1 MRRAAPEPR
10 AVPVLRREENI
21 VNDHQHRPP
30 AAPTPALGR
39 LGAAAARAARN
50 GWRVFPAVPR
60 GKVPAIADWE
70 NAATTDLDQ
79 IAAWWRAMPWNVAV
93 SAGRS
98 GLLVIDLDVRGGAS
112 GPPRWASTRDG
123 YDMLHQLAA
132 AAGEPPPTDTYTVA
146 TPGGLHLY
154 FRQPDGIQLR
164 NTQNALGANVDSR
177 GDGGYIIAAGSVRA
191 AGIYR
196 VVRRRPVAELP
207 VWLVTALTPPPAPA
221 PRTPHGISKTPLP
234 CARAGAYLR
243 AVVDGEC
250 AAVAAATVGHR
261 HQTLLR
267 AARRLGHWV
276 GGSALSATAAHAALT
291 DAARGYLGVDGYTA
305 AQVDRDVHDGLAYG
319 AQFPRCFDDDGN
331 RT

>member
-1 MRRAAPEPR
+1 MND
-10 AVPVLRREENI
+10 VP
-21 VNDHQHRPP
+21 HRPP
-30 AAPTPALGR
+30 ASPTPALGR

-79 IAAWWRAMPWNVAV
+79 ITAWWRAMPWNVAV

-98 GLLVIDLDVRGGAS
+98 GLLVIDLDVRRSAAAA
-112 GPPRWASTRDG
+112 PRGASTREG
-123 YDMLHQLAA
+123 YEMLRQLAA
-132 AAGEPPPTDTYTVA
+132 AAGEPPPIDTYTVA

-154 FRQPDGIQLR
+154 FRQPDGVQLR
-164 NTQNALGANVDSR
+164 NTQSALGANVDSR
-177 GDGGYIIAAGSVRA
+177 GLGGYVIAAGSVRA
-191 AGIYR
+191 EGIYR
-196 VVRRRPVAELP
+196 VVRSRPVAELP
-207 VWLVTALTPPPAPA
+207 DWLIAALIPAPTPAPPTRGHPSLTPLLK
-221 PRTPHGISKTPLP
+221 G
-234 CARAGAYLR
+234 RAEAYLR

-267 AARRLGHWV
+267 AARSLGHWV
-276 GGSALSATAAHAALT
+276 GGSALSATAARLALT
-291 DAARGYLGVDGYTA
+291 DAAKGYVGVEGYTA
-305 AQVDRDVHDGLAYG
+305 AQVDRDIRDGLAYG
-319 AQFPRCFDDDGN
+319 AGSPRFFADVEN

>member
-1 MRRAAPEPR
+1 M
-10 AVPVLRREENI
+10 LR
-21 VNDHQHRPP
+21 
-30 AAPTPALGR
+30 
-39 LGAAAARAARN
+39 
-50 GWRVFPAVPR
+50 
-60 GKVPAIADWE
+60 
-70 NAATTDLDQ
+70 
-79 IAAWWRAMPWNVAV
+79 
-93 SAGRS
+93 
-98 GLLVIDLDVRGGAS
+98 
-112 GPPRWASTRDG
+112 
-123 YDMLHQLAA
+123 QLAA
-132 AAGEPPPTDTYTVA
+132 AAGEPPPTDTHTVA

-154 FRQPDGIQLR
+154 FRQPDGVQLR
-164 NTQNALGANVDSR
+164 NTQSVLGANVDSR
-177 GDGGYIIAAGSVRA
+177 GLGGYVITAGSVRA
-191 AGIYR
+191 EGIYR
-196 VVRRRPVAELP
+196 VVRARPVAELP
-207 VWLVTALTPPPAPA
+207 NWLMAALTSAPTPAPPT
-221 PRTPHGISKTPLP
+221 PRHPSMTPLLNG
-234 CARAGAYLR
+234 RAEAYLR

>member
-1 MRRAAPEPR
+1 M
-10 AVPVLRREENI
+10 
-21 VNDHQHRPP
+21 
-30 AAPTPALGR
+30 
-39 LGAAAARAARN
+39 
-50 GWRVFPAVPR
+50 FPAVPR

-79 IAAWWRAMPWNVAV
+79 ITAWWRSAPWNVAV
-93 SAGRS
+93 SAGPS
-98 GLLVIDLDVRGGAS
+98 GLLVVDLDVRRGAS
-112 GPPRWASTRDG
+112 APSRRASVRGG
-123 YDMLHQLAA
+123 YDILDRLAA
-132 AAGEPPPTDTYTVA
+132 AAGEIPPTDTYTVA

-154 FRQPDGIQLR
+154 FRQPEGMRLR
-164 NTQNALGANVDSR
+164 NTQGGLAANVDTR
-177 GDGGYIIAAGSVRA
+177 GHGGYVIAAGSVRV

-196 VVRRRPVAELP
+196 VVRRRPAAELP
-207 VWLVTALTPPPAPA
+207 AWLALALTPSPAPA
-221 PRTPHGISKTPLP
+221 ARTPRRISKTPLP
-234 CARAGAYLR
+234 NARAAAYLR

-291 DAARGYLGVDGYTA
+291 DAAGGYIGVEGYTA
-305 AQVDRDVHDGLAYG
+305 AQVDRDISDGLAYG
-319 AQFPRCFDDDGN
+319 ARFPRCLDDIDN

>member
-1 MRRAAPEPR
+1 MT
-10 AVPVLRREENI
+10 
-21 VNDHQHRPP
+21 DHQHCPP

-70 NAATTDLDQ
+70 NAATTDPDQ
-79 IAAWWRAMPWNVAV
+79 ITAWWRAMPWNVAV
-93 SAGRS
+93 STGRS
-98 GLLVIDLDVRGGAS
+98 GLLVIDLDARQGAS
-112 GPPRWASTRDG
+112 VRSRSASTRDG
-123 YDMLHQLAA
+123 YDMLRRLAA

-154 FRQPDGIQLR
+154 FRQPDGAALR
-164 NTQNALGANVDSR
+164 NTQGALGANVDSR
-177 GDGGYIIAAGSVRA
+177 GHGGYVVAAGSVRA
-191 AGIYR
+191 AGFYR
-196 VVRRRPVAELP
+196 VVRCRPVAELP
-207 VWLVTALTPPPAPA
+207 DWLVSALTPPAPAPA
-221 PRTPHGISKTPLP
+221 PRTPHRISNTPLP
-234 CARAGAYLR
+234 DGRAGAYLR

-276 GGSALSATAAHAALT
+276 GGSALSATAARAALI
-291 DAARGYLGVDGYTA
+291 DAARGYLGVDGYTR
-305 AQVDRDVHDGLAYG
+305 AQVDRDVSDGLAYG
-319 AQFPRCFDDDGN
+319 ARFPRCFDDIGN
-331 RT
+331 RM

>member
-1 MRRAAPEPR
+1 M
-10 AVPVLRREENI
+10 
-21 VNDHQHRPP
+21 NDFQHRAP
-30 AAPTPALGR
+30 AESKPALGR
-39 LGAAAARAARN
+39 LGAAAARAAGN

-60 GKVPAIADWE
+60 GKLPAIADWE

-79 IAAWWRAMPWNVAV
+79 ITAWWRAMPSNVAV
-93 SAGRS
+93 STGRS
-98 GLLVIDLDVRGGAS
+98 GLLVVDLDVRHGTSA
-112 GPPRWASTRDG
+112 GPRCVDALGG
-123 YDMLHQLAA
+123 YDTLDRLAA
-132 AAGEPPPTDTYTVA
+132 AAGEAPPTDTYTVA

-154 FRQPDGIQLR
+154 FRQPDGVRLR
-164 NTQNALGANVDSR
+164 NTQGALGANVDTR
-177 GDGGYIIAAGSVRA
+177 GHGGYVIAAGSVRA
-191 AGIYR
+191 AGVYR

-207 VWLVTALTPPPAPA
+207 DWLVTALTPPPAPA
-221 PRTPHGISKTPLP
+221 PPRMPHRNPKPPLP
-234 CARAGAYLR
+234 NGRAAAYLR

-291 DAARGYLGVDGYTA
+291 DAARGYVDVEGYTA
-305 AQVDRDVHDGLAYG
+305 AQVDRDIADGIAYG
-319 AQFPRCFDDDGN
+319 AQLPRCFDNVDN